1 MASIDV
7 REIKNL
13 VQVGETTD
21 QKGNPV
27 AALEILGIPVLY
39 STQALDHYDTDTWQD
54 IFETR
59 LARLLAKALI
69 KDDDPQWWSTQSPTG
84 REVSRLS
91 PEED

>member
-7 REIKNL
+7 REIKGL
-13 VQVGETTD
+13 IQVGETTD
-21 QKGNPV
+21 RKGNPV

-39 STQALDHYDTDTWQD
+39 STQALDHYDTETWQD
-54 IFETR
+54 IFEAR

-69 KDDDPQWWSTQSPTG
+69 KDDDPQWWSPQSPTD
-84 REVSRLS
+84 REVSRLA